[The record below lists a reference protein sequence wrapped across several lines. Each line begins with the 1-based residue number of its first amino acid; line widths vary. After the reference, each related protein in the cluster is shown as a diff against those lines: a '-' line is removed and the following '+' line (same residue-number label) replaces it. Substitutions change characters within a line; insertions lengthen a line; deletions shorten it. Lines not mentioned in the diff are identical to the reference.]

1 MILTIYK
8 TFLHGPRSQF
18 LLAFASKLPSIIA
31 ATWMVSQSY
40 GSRAGARSRH
50 ASQARSSNQQSPP
63 CRGPHENYVDRCD
76 SAHPRL
82 YTSAVPALHTPYIAP
97 AENGG
102 REGARWLALCPE
114 VWAPMPCLLP
124 VLLLHC

>member
-1 MILTIYK
+1 MIHTRSLYLPWQAS
-8 TFLHGPRSQF
+8 FHQSLQPLGWSASFMEAGREQEAAMPRK
-18 LLAFASKLPSIIA
+18 FAL
-31 ATWMVSQSY
+31 
-40 GSRAGARSRH
+40 
-50 ASQARSSNQQSPP
+50 SNQQSPS